1 MKTEDGRACRN
12 GTRSDAKFSEQLL
25 DKGLPT
31 PMNNYWLFSTRNFLI
46 VLILVFP
53 ACLPAQKISDFKL
66 GYSRTTIKAATL
78 EKVGNL
84 EIDFYRH
91 NFEMELG
98 AGQAFIGLTYQYAT
112 KKKNTNRIGNTF
124 GKTEDGVM
132 LTSGYNYI
140 FSKNFRLDAYGRL
153 RIAGDTQPAQA
164 LYATETD
171 VRLKLV
177 LLDPDGASALLN
189 GAIFPSAYFGVN
201 VNKFGRVQGLAG
213 AGLWWNG
220 IGLYLAGFNAFNG
233 VNEAL
238 NPGKDFDKIFANLK
252 NSGVS
257 LGLTYEFHNFM
268 IWVRQTYALKNG
280 GDDLTLSLQYQN
292 FFLRKRIKS

>member
-1 MKTEDGRACRN
+1 
-12 GTRSDAKFSEQLL
+12 
-25 DKGLPT
+25 
-31 PMNNYWLFSTRNFLI
+31 MNNYRQVSIRSFLV
-46 VLILVFP
+46 VLLL
-53 ACLPAQKISDFKL
+53 ALPAFLQAQRISDFKV
-66 GYSRTTIKAATL
+66 GYSRITIKKATL
-78 EKVGNL
+78 EKVGSL

-112 KKKNTNRIGNTF
+112 KKKNTEKIGNTF
-124 GKTEDGVM
+124 GKTEDGLM
-132 LTSGYNYI
+132 LTSGYNFI
-140 FSKNFRLDAYGRL
+140 FSKNFRLDTHGRL

-171 VRLKLV
+171 ARLKLI
-177 LLDPDGASALLN
+177 LLDPDGASAFFN
-189 GAIFPSAYFGVN
+189 GVVFPSTYVGVN

-213 AGLWWNG
+213 AGIWWNG
-220 IGLYLAGFNAFNG
+220 IGLSLAGFNAFNG

-238 NPGKDFDKIFANLK
+238 NPGKDVDKIFANLK

-268 IWVRQTYALKNG
+268 IWVRQNYALKNG
-280 GDDLTLSLQYQN
+280 GHDLTLSLQYQN
-292 FFLRKRIKS
+292 FFLKRRIKP

>member
-1 MKTEDGRACRN
+1 
-12 GTRSDAKFSEQLL
+12 
-25 DKGLPT
+25 
-31 PMNNYWLFSTRNFLI
+31 MNNYWLFSTRNFLI